1 MIKEWTNYL
10 VTIKGYSRNTS
21 SSYEKDVR
29 AFACHMR
36 TQRADARWS
45 NITRSDIDIYI
56 ISMKEAGKKPAT
68 INRHLAA
75 ISSIYNYMKREGYD
89 IENPARYESRQ
100 PIAERIPNTIPVED
114 IKKAI
119 SQVDQNM
126 GLIIETLLTTGIR
139 IQELLDMTP
148 RDLRPQDN
156 TIKIKGKGGK
166 ERLVYTTPENMSHL
180 LNYTGPL
187 SKFEPIFIWWTQRDI
202 RAAMY
207 NAFKGITTARQVSP
221 HAIRHTYA
229 TEMAKAGMQAPTLQR
244 LLGHTQLKTTQRYI
258 DFGQLQ
264 GRDEYNRYTN
274 QINSTL

>member
-21 SSYEKDVR
+21 SAYEKDAR
-29 AFACHMR
+29 AFAAYMR
-36 TQRADARWS
+36 QQRTDARWS
-45 NITRSDIDIYI
+45 NITRADIDGYI
-56 ISMKEAGKKPAT
+56 RMMKEAGRKPAT
-68 INRHLAA
+68 INRHLSA

-100 PIAERIPNTIPVED
+100 PIAETIPNTIPIED

-119 SQVDQNM
+119 SQAGKNM
-126 GLIIETLLTTGIR
+126 GLIIETLLATGIR
-139 IQELLDMTP
+139 IQELLDMEP

-156 TIKIKGKGGK
+156 TIRIKGKGGK
-166 ERLVYTTPENMSHL
+166 ERIVYTTPENMAHL
-180 LNYTGPL
+180 VAYSEPL
-187 SKFEPIFIWWTQRDI
+187 SRYEPIFLWWDQREI

-207 NAFKGITTARQVSP
+207 KAFRGITTARQVSP

-244 LLGHTQLKTTQRYI
+244 LMGHTQLKTTQRYI

-264 GRDEYNRYTN
+264 GRDEYNKYTN
-274 QINSTL
+274 QITN